1 MQAAESKNL
10 GGRPMLHPDQR
21 MIVISVRVT
30 ADMLRHL
37 DDKAAAR
44 VERVDRSNII
54 RELIAADMGKG
65 KRS

>member
-1 MQAAESKNL
+1 MQAAESKNP
-10 GGRPMLHPDQR
+10 GGRPMLYPDQR

-65 KRS
+65 NRS